1 MKRRNC
7 VGSPPPAAYYKD
19 LSPKC
24 QIVPPNIP
32 VKKTD
37 GAVKLRRF
45 RFLRSIREGTYFLPS
60 AIAACAAARRAI
72 GTRNG
77 LQET

>member
-7 VGSPPPAAYYKD
+7 VWTPSIPAAYYKD
-19 LSPKC
+19 LCRKC
-24 QIVPPNIP
+24 QIVPSNIP
-32 VKKTD
+32 AKKIRRSRKTPPD
-37 GAVKLRRF
+37 RYAVAQ
-45 RFLRSIREGTYFLPS
+45 GDYFALDS
-60 AIAACAAARRAI
+60 AIAACAAASRAI